1 MGYAMPPKPDAD
13 PARPASDCSDD
24 ACCVSPCDPPW
35 LTDDECLIYY
45 DSRFFRRALGR
56 GKVEPD
62 RLVGGPVIEFK
73 ITYEHRLCRRGKQHG
88 PLVYTVTLLP
98 GEKVTLYHSERFRR
112 ITSEQDRFSVATT
125 FMQFAST
132 IHQARVTNSMD
143 ALSDRLASVKT
154 GSSVSAGGGLPGVL
168 LGTPSGSVSTSAS
181 VTDHTQLSVR
191 FASDQ
196 FNQSVH
202 QASMLT
208 HAERSVVVS
217 TYEDKETADIT
228 ARSIQND
235 NACRAVTYF
244 VRQVV
249 ELYSVTTAVYDIVY
263 RIIAAGAPADWHTL
277 DDVDWLPAVAQK
289 AFKDAVVLLPKIGD
303 HAERPRAVSMPT
315 DGTVYDPE
323 LAKCCS
329 CEPERAHH
337 TGLEDQLLEL
347 EVERRRLLLA
357 KGDLSPF
364 VPISPPEAAPAGAG
378 TP

>member
-1 MGYAMPPKPDAD
+1 MGG
-13 PARPASDCSDD
+13 S
-24 ACCVSPCDPPW
+24 
-35 LTDDECLIYY
+35 
-45 DSRFFRRALGR
+45 F
-56 GKVEPD
+56 
-62 RLVGGPVIEFK
+62 IEFK

-98 GEKVTLYHSERFRR
+98 GEKITLYHSERFRR

-132 IHQARVTNSMD
+132 IHQARVTNSME

-154 GSSVSAGGGLPGVL
+154 GSSVSAGGGLPSAI

-181 VTDHTQLSVR
+181 VTDHTQLSVSH
-191 FASDQ
+191 ASDQ
-196 FNQSVH
+196 FNQSVT

-249 ELYSVTTAVYDIVY
+249 ELYSVTTAVYDIDY
-263 RIIAAGAPADWHTL
+263 RLVAADAPGDWHTL
-277 DDVDWLPAVAQK
+277 DDVDWHTEAVRN
-289 AFKDAVVLLPKIGD
+289 AFKEAVVLLPKVGD
-303 HAERPRAVSMPT
+303 EAERPRAVSVPT

-329 CEPERAHH
+329 CEPERAHRAS
-337 TGLEDQLLEL
+337 LEDQLLEL

-357 KGDLSPF
+357 KGDLTPF
-364 VPISPPEAAPAGAG
+364 MPAPTAEAAVAG